1 MTSPF
6 PGMNP
11 FVESPQFWA
20 GFHNSLANVVMGSL
34 NQRIMPDYYA
44 QTMLAVTYDVI
55 EINTGL
61 LDSSHVLH
69 PDISIWESSLLVETP
84 AQSTLTI
91 TPPSAESVIPY
102 EVELHYFSVEIRY
115 VETDELITVIEILT
129 PVSKRTGHEAHED
142 YLRKRRDLVRAGVNL
157 LEIDLL
163 RAGTRPPL
171 MKPVPRAPYYVT
183 LSRRN
188 RRPRVE
194 VWPIQLADRL
204 PVLPVPLVEPDSDV
218 PLDLGLLVQTIYNN
232 GPYAAAINYHDPL
245 PPPLTDEE
253 TQFVQDCLQQANLMK
268 E

>member
-11 FVESPQFWA
+11 FFELPRFWSS
-20 GFHNSLANVVMGSL
+20 FHNSLADAIMSYL
-34 NQRIMPDYYA
+34 NQKLLPDYYA
-44 QTMLAVTYDVI
+44 QTTPAVTYDVI
-55 EINTGL
+55 EISTGQRN
-61 LDSSHVLH
+61 DSHLFY
-69 PDISIWESSLLVETP
+69 PDVSVWETP
-84 AQSTLTI
+84 TKSTARDEVALTI
-91 TPPSAESVIPY
+91 TPPLAESVMPY
-102 EVELHYFSVEIRY
+102 EVELRFFNVEIRIT
-115 VETDELITVIEILT
+115 ETDELVTVVEILS
-129 PVSKRTGHEAHED
+129 PVNKRSNHEAYQD

-171 MKPVPRAPYYVT
+171 MRPVPRAPYYVT

-204 PVLPVPLVEPDSDV
+204 PVLPVPLVEPDPDV

-232 GPYAAAINYHDPL
+232 GPYAAAISYHDPL